1 MKLKNNFV
9 VIALAITIVVSVAIS
24 CKMFGGGTS
33 GILPT
38 IETYKAPAIPKDKET
53 YDHRKSGN
61 KPVPPTLTDTF
72 ICDIWQRMNMDLN
85 LQGITK
91 NHVSEDNVKQA
102 LNVYV
107 ERDWNNIAG
116 YRPWT
121 HLNFVRSLSPQDREI
136 LAKEVVKYMEANGVK
151 DLE

>member
-1 MKLKNNFV
+1 
-9 VIALAITIVVSVAIS
+9 
-24 CKMFGGGTS
+24 
-33 GILPT
+33 
-38 IETYKAPAIPKDKET
+38 
-53 YDHRKSGN
+53 
-61 KPVPPTLTDTF
+61 
-72 ICDIWQRMNMDLN
+72 MDLN

-136 LAKEVVKYMEANGVK
+136 LAKEVVKYMEANGVR